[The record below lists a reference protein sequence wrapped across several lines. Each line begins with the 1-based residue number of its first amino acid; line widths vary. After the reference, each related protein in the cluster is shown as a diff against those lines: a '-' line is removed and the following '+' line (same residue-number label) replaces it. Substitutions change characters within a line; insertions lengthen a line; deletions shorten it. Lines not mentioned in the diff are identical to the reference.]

1 MGAGAWAFT
10 GAGLRLSV
18 ELITTSLA
26 AGKGTR
32 AGAGLVAATVA
43 AGGLGATGATGVTVV
58 TGVTGVAGTAAT
70 GAEAAG
76 VIGAATTGAVTTL
89 GAEAPAAGL
98 LTAGWGLGAI
108 KGLSPTRSFFQ
119 ILESSEGELRPP

>member
-43 AGGLGATGATGVTVV
+43 AGGLGATGAIGVTVV
-58 TGVTGVAGTAAT
+58 TGVGGAAAT